1 VTESDLD
8 IHLVDE
14 QLLPPQIR
22 MLVREIGMAE
32 TLRLLEARGG
42 TPYRIPKH
50 PERARVLRDMGLSSK
65 AIERLCDAF
74 GDHLLDVPMPT
85 KVRNQLRD
93 IAIRAERAAG
103 RSGAQVARRYG
114 LTRRRVVQ
122 ISSGKDDDGRV
133 RDLFDL
139 DSRTLRAQSD

>member
-1 VTESDLD
+1 MTERDLE

-22 MLVREIGMAE
+22 MLVREIGMAA
-32 TLRLLEARGG
+32 TLQLLEARGG
-42 TPYRIPKH
+42 TPYRIPKN
-50 PERARVLRDMGLSSK
+50 PDRAQVLRDVGLSSK
-65 AIERLCDAF
+65 AIERLCEAF

-93 IAIRAERAAG
+93 MAIRAERAAG

-122 ISSGKDDDGRV
+122 ISSGQEDDERI

-139 DSRTLRAQSD
+139 DSRRPRAQSD